1 MGFES
6 CVLINHDLYHNMA
19 DKPAQ
24 FVRDLWHAINAR
36 GNPTR
41 FSMGTVI
48 YTDHSAGTHLVAT
61 GGHLGADLALVSDRN
76 PLNADVQLELLK
88 LAADKLGYKLE
99 PKRKPTKKAA
109 TKKVAKKKPAKKASS
124 SRKDTDGKTPAK
136 GHKRTRKGTAGG

>member
-6 CVLINHDLYHNMA
+6 CVLINHDLYHTMA

-41 FSMGTVI
+41 FSMGTVV
-48 YTDHSAGTHLVAT
+48 YTDHAAGTHLVAT

-76 PLNADVQLELLK
+76 PLDAAVQLELLK
-88 LAADKLGYKLE
+88 LAADKLGYKL
-99 PKRKPTKKAA
+99 TKKPSTQA
-109 TKKVAKKKPAKKASS
+109 KAKKKTAKKASS

-136 GHKRTRKGTAGG
+136 GHKRTRKGTSGG

>member
-6 CVLINHDLYHNMA
+6 CVLINHDLYHAMA

-48 YTDHSAGTHLVAT
+48 YTDHADGTHLIVA
-61 GGHLGADLALVSDRN
+61 GHHIARDLAVGQGN
-76 PLNADVQLELLK
+76 PADSEVQLALLR

-99 PKRKPTKKAA
+99 PKRKPTKKVA
-109 TKKVAKKKPAKKASS
+109 TKKVAKKKTAKKASS

-136 GHKRTRKGTAGG
+136 GNKRTRKGASGG